1 MHSKAEGD
9 ISVYGGALVFAVDGA
24 GRTAR
29 VLAEEKGLLDSEQ
42 STGYD
47 A

>member
-9 ISVYGGALVFAVDGA
+9 ISVYGGALVLDGA